1 MKIFTF
7 LIIALCT
14 LAAHADPAEIDADK
28 AAQTV
33 ESPWQGTWTGAENN
47 AFGGTASVRA
57 QIKVT
62 DGTVSGTWNVQAGG
76 MKPITGRVDGT
87 EANITIL
94 MGGSTIKATLVN
106 EHTFK
111 YSGIRGYGTL
121 TRQEPKQEQPE

>member
-1 MKIFTF
+1 MRVFTF

-14 LAAHADPAEIDADK
+14 LAVHADQAENDPDK

-33 ESPWQGTWTGAENN
+33 ASPWQGTWTGAENN
-47 AFGGTASVRA
+47 SFGGTASVRA
-57 QIKVT
+57 TIKVT
-62 DGTVSGTWNVQAGG
+62 DGTISGSWNVQAGG

-94 MGGSTIKATLVN
+94 MGGSTIKATLVD
-106 EHTFK
+106 EDTFK

-121 TRQEPKQEQPE
+121 TRQEPKQEKPQ